1 MVIILMIYLFKSIHC
16 NLIKYWKETNMINN
30 ERNDYI
36 FLSQFY
42 ENECN
47 ITTESSDIIEY

>member
-1 MVIILMIYLFKSIHC
+1 
-16 NLIKYWKETNMINN
+16 MINN

-42 ENECN
+42 ENEGN
-47 ITTESSDIIEY
+47 ITTESSEIIEY